1 MFRILL
7 ALLLLIC
14 SLQNPCRAQKDTL
27 HKLHPPLNIPL
38 LLSANFGELRPH
50 HFHMGVDFK
59 TNGKEGLSL
68 FSVDSGYVA
77 RVKISPNGYGKVLY
91 INHPGGITSVYAHC
105 SKFPSFIDS
114 VIRKSQQALE
124 STEVDV
130 FFPPDEL
137 RVSRGQLVAYSGN
150 TGHSFGPHLH
160 FEIRETATD
169 VALNP
174 LLYGFE
180 VADHRPPAI
189 KRVKAY
195 ALTKEGY
202 RIPGKA
208 QIAPITLVNN
218 QRRIA
223 KDTLAIPAHF
233 CSTDGGIG
241 LAFEATDTYD
251 GAANVCGLYASQLEI
266 NGERV
271 FEQRIDRV
279 SFQHTRY
286 INGHKD
292 YAEYTNHKGE
302 FHKAFRT
309 HHNPLEI
316 YPGNHNGIIK
326 VQPGQ
331 SMPVHYNAN
340 DLNGNNSALQFTLLA
355 LPGTVSNTTNLFPAS
370 SYFFPD
376 SSYYFENDYVVF
388 KADRN
393 TFYEPTPRNLST
405 SGTFRFGDPNV
416 PIDKAIQVKFKLP
429 EGKVNQGKYY
439 IAVVTE
445 KGKRKA
451 LKSRVEGSMVV
462 AESAFLGTFSLKRDT
477 IAPTLA
483 PSNFKVTEKVGLKPR
498 ISWTLKET
506 ETDIGD
512 YDAWVDGKWVP
523 IEHEPKA
530 DLLIL
535 STTGMLPGI
544 HEVVVSAS
552 DQVGNRREWKYKLN
566 F

>member
-7 ALLLLIC
+7 IILLLNGSCPI
-14 SLQNPCRAQKDTL
+14 PCQSQTEPLR
-27 HKLHPPLNIPL
+27 KLHPPLNIPL
-38 LLSANFGELRPH
+38 LLSANFGELRPN

-77 RVKISPNGYGKVLY
+77 RIKISPNGYGKVLY

-105 SKFPSFIDS
+105 SKFPPFLDS
-114 VIRKSQQALE
+114 VIRKSQQAIE
-124 STEVDV
+124 STEIDV
-130 FFPPDEL
+130 YFPSEEL
-137 RVSRGQLVAYSGN
+137 RVSRGQLIAYSGN

-180 VADHRPPAI
+180 VADHRPPNI

-208 QIAPITLVNN
+208 QISTVSLVNN

-223 KDTLAIPAHF
+223 KDTLALPSHF
-233 CSTDGGIG
+233 CSEEGGVG

-266 NGERV
+266 NGERI

-292 YAEYTNHKGE
+292 YAEYTYHKGE
-302 FHKAFRT
+302 FHKSFRT
-309 HHNPLEI
+309 QHNPLEI
-316 YPGNHNGIIK
+316 YPGNHNGIISI
-326 VQPGQ
+326 QPGQ
-331 SMPVHYNAN
+331 SMPVHYTAN
-340 DLNGNNSALQFTLLA
+340 DLAGNRSTLTFILQA
-355 LPGTVSNTTNLFPAS
+355 LPGAVFNTQNLFPPS
-370 SYFFPD
+370 SYFLPD
-376 SSYYFENDYVVF
+376 SSYYIENDYIVF
-388 KADRN
+388 KADKN
-393 TFYEPTPRNLST
+393 TFYEPTPKNIST
-405 SGTFRFGDPNV
+405 SKTFRFGDPNT
-416 PIDKAIQVKFKLP
+416 PIDKAILVKFKLP
-429 EGKVNQGKYY
+429 EGKINQGKYY
-439 IAVVTE
+439 ISVVTE

-462 AESAFLGTFSLKRDT
+462 AESLFLGTFSLNRDT

-483 PSNFKVTEKVGLKPR
+483 PSNFKVTEKLGSKLR
-498 ISWTLKET
+498 ISWLLKET

-523 IEHEPKA
+523 IEYEPKA

-535 STTGMLPGI
+535 STMGILPGI
-544 HEVVVSAS
+544 HEVVVTAT
-552 DQVGNRREWKYKLN
+552 DQPGNKREWKYKLT

>member
-7 ALLLLIC
+7 TLSLLNC
-14 SLQNPCRAQKDTL
+14 TLQNSCHAQNDAL
-27 HKLHPPLNIPL
+27 RKLHPPLNIPL
-38 LLSANFGELRPH
+38 LLSANFGELRPN

-91 INHPGGITSVYAHC
+91 VNHPRGITSVYAHC
-105 SKFPSFIDS
+105 SKFPLFLDS

-130 FFPPDEL
+130 FFPPDKL
-137 RVSRGQLVAYSGN
+137 PVSRGQLIAYSGN

-174 LLYGFE
+174 LLFGFD
-180 VADHRPPAI
+180 VADHRPPNI

-208 QIAPITLVNN
+208 QIAAVTLVNN
-218 QRRIA
+218 QGRIA
-223 KDTLAIPAHF
+223 KDTLALSAHF
-233 CSTDGGIG
+233 CSADGGIG

-266 NGERV
+266 NGERI

-292 YAEYTNHKGE
+292 YAEYTSNKGE
-302 FHKAFRT
+302 FHKSFRT
-309 HHNPLEI
+309 LHNPLEI

-326 VQPGQ
+326 LEPGQ
-331 SMPVHYNAN
+331 SMPVQYTAN
-340 DLNGNNSALQFTLLA
+340 DLNGNNSVLKFTLHA
-355 LPGTVSNTTNLFPAS
+355 LKGAISNTPYPFPAS

-376 SSYYFENDYVVF
+376 SSYYIENEDIVF
-388 KADRN
+388 KADKN
-393 TFYEPTPRNLST
+393 TFYEPTLKNLST
-405 SGTFRFGDPNV
+405 SKTFRFGDPNI

-439 IAVVTE
+439 ISVIAE

-477 IAPTLA
+477 VAPTLA
-483 PSNFKVTEKVGLKPR
+483 PSNFKVTEKIGLKAR
-498 ISWTLKET
+498 ISWTCKET
-506 ETDIGD
+506 ETDIGN

-523 IEHEPKA
+523 IEYEPKA

-535 STTGMLPGI
+535 STTGILPGI
-544 HEVVVSAS
+544 HEVAVSAT
-552 DQVGNRREWKYKLN
+552 DQLGNKREWKYKLT